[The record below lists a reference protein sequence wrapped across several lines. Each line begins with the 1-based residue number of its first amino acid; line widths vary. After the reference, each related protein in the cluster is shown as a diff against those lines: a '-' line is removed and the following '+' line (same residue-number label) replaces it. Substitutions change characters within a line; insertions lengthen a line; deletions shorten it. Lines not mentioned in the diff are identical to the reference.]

1 MSVTVPNTHIYNM
14 YIHMYNIDIQAYN
27 TWMNSREY
35 MRKTYT
41 PEPAYDGESS

>member
-14 YIHMYNIDIQAYN
+14 HIHMYNIDIQAYN

-35 MRKTYT
+35 MGKTYT
-41 PEPAYDGESS
+41 LEPAYDGESS